1 MEFFLLA
8 PQPRSGTGKQ
18 DAKFIPAWKKEGNIK
33 SRMSR
38 KYGHAKGLI

>member
-1 MEFFLLA
+1 MEFFLLV
-8 PQPRSGTGKQ
+8 PQSRSGTGKQ
-18 DAKFIPAWKKEGNIK
+18 DAEFIPAWKKEGRIK